1 MESVNH
7 VSDYVNK
14 TLKFVNS
21 NKIMNSVV
29 AIFLILYA
37 VLAAPKLPKSVAKV
51 FDYTLVKL
59 VYMFLIAYLATKNPS
74 VAIISA
80 ATLLITIQTLS
91 SYDTADKIVDAVQSN
106 NVVAVETRS
115 DVPLSPARAELVEE
129 STKKANEHKEAA
141 NRAAQVGD
149 NETAKA
155 HTDAAT
161 IQEIKVDSAIKAK
174 IHKLKAD
181 DAEEK
186 GNTTLVQVHKEAASK
201 HDDKVKT
208 LADAEKAKVAASKA
222 EQEGNY
228 QEAQQLLK
236 EAELKEKTVKLR
248 CKSETKRMQAREAQI
263 KGDVNKAD
271 KLEAKADKLDEKA
284 AALVLEPEQNDVYA
298 SVEPTTETETE
309 NETKVELEK
318 HNHVVGNIVEND
330 LSGYESGTYAD
341 VNFN

>member
-59 VYMFLIAYLATKNPS
+59 GYMFLIAYLATKNPS

-129 STKKANEHKEAA
+129 STKKALLYTSLGNLGNQIATGIGGTPEQWRQMY
-141 NRAAQVGD
+141 NLPTVYNDTLRSFPQ
-149 NETAKA
+149 
-155 HTDAAT
+155 AT
-161 IQEIKVDSAIKAK
+161 ITPSATSAI
-174 IHKLKAD
+174 
-181 DAEEK
+181 
-186 GNTTLVQVHKEAASK
+186 GQR
-201 HDDKVKT
+201 
-208 LADAEKAKVAASKA
+208 
-222 EQEGNY
+222 NY
-228 QEAQQLLK
+228 F
-236 EAELKEKTVKLR
+236 
-248 CKSETKRMQAREAQI
+248 
-263 KGDVNKAD
+263 G
-271 KLEAKADKLDEKA
+271 
-284 AALVLEPEQNDVYA
+284 
-298 SVEPTTETETE
+298 
-309 NETKVELEK
+309 
-318 HNHVVGNIVEND
+318 
-330 LSGYESGTYAD
+330 
-341 VNFN
+341 